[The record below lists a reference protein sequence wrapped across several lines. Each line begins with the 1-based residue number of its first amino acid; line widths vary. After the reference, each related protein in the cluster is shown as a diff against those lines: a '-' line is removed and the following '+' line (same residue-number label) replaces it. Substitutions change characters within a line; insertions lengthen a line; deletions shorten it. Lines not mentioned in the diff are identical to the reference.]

1 MSRFLMGFHALDMLL
16 SSDCSRIRR
25 VYYSSVR
32 RDKRMDDALKNL
44 EERSISIVSCGKSR
58 LSHLVGDDH
67 HQGIVIEVYPLP
79 SCSIDD
85 VLDSCDRPVLL
96 VLDGVTDPHNFGACL
111 RVADATGV
119 TAVVVPKNNSSSLTG
134 VVVKSSSGASE
145 FIRLL
150 SVTNLSRSLKIMYEE
165 RGIDVVGTDDN
176 ADLDLWSWRPEESEC
191 GVAVVLGS
199 EGSGMRRLT
208 RECCRRSIKIPMYGC
223 VGSLNVSV
231 ASGVV
236 LYYVRQRLSNG

>member
-16 SSDCSRIRR
+16 SCNSDRIKM
-25 VYYSSVR
+25 VYHSSVR
-32 RDKRMDDALKNL
+32 RDRRMDDVLSNL
-44 EERSISIVSCGKSR
+44 EERSIPRVSCDRSR
-58 LSHLVGDDH
+58 LSQLVGDVH

-79 SCSIDD
+79 PCSIDD
-85 VLDSCDRPVLL
+85 VLDSCVRPVLL

-119 TAVVVPKNNSSSLTG
+119 TAVVVPKNNSSSLTS
-134 VVVKSSSGASE
+134 VVVKSSSGSSE
-145 FIRLL
+145 FVRLL

-176 ADLDLWSWRPEESEC
+176 ADLDLWSWHPEESES

-199 EGSGMRRLT
+199 EGGGMRRLT
-208 RECCRRSIKIPMYGC
+208 RECCRSSVKIPMYGC
-223 VGSLNVSV
+223 VASLNVSV

-236 LYYVRQRLSNG
+236 LYYVRQRLSNR